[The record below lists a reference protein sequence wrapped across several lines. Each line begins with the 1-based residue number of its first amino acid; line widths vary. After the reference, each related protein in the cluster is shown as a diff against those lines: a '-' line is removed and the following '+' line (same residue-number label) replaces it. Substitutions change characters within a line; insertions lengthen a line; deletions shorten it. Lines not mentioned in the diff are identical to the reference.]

1 MAKARNLDSLIR
13 EYQDADLIGTIEKG
27 YQNESGI
34 LLELD
39 QIRFN
44 PIVRNQFF
52 LNRNLKE
59 LTESIRE
66 SGVLS
71 PLLVRRRN
79 YRYEVVSGYRRFY
92 VARNLHLER
101 VPVVVR
107 EISDDVLIY
116 LVLSRAAQKTNDNIL
131 NRTYIFDILVNE
143 YNVSRKDIAKISK
156 ISLSQVNNILRLRNL
171 SEDVVAALK
180 KEKISYG
187 QARVLVNL
195 GEEKQKEYL
204 RRIIEE
210 NLSVHDIENIAKRE
224 KRSPASLKE
233 IEAFESKNKAGVH
246 IGKKTLHL
254 KFKKNSDLKRF
265 IKTYFND
272 FK

>member
-1 MAKARNLDSLIR
+1 MACK
-13 EYQDADLIGTIEKG
+13 
-27 YQNESGI
+27 
-34 LLELD
+34 
-39 QIRFN
+39 
-44 PIVRNQFF
+44 
-52 LNRNLKE
+52 
-59 LTESIRE
+59 
-66 SGVLS
+66 
-71 PLLVRRRN
+71 
-79 YRYEVVSGYRRFY
+79 
-92 VARNLHLER
+92 
-101 VPVVVR
+101 
-107 EISDDVLIY
+107 
-116 LVLSRAAQKTNDNIL
+116 
-131 NRTYIFDILVNE
+131 
-143 YNVSRKDIAKISK
+143 SK